1 MFLRIII
8 IIIIIIINIIK
19 YILVHV
25 EAGFHMIVKFSVC
38 HDHVVITWSKIFCD
52 CNNHIIHFECC

>member
-8 IIIIIIINIIK
+8 IIIIIIIINNIIK

-52 CNNHIIHFECC
+52 CNS

>member
-1 MFLRIII
+1 MIITFI
-8 IIIIIIINIIK
+8 ILLLIIIINIMK

-38 HDHVVITWSKIFCD
+38 HDHVVITWSEIFCD
-52 CNNHIIHFECC
+52 CNNHIIHFGR